1 MATVLAEAIFGHLA
15 RRSDDAVV
23 TICATREGQADQAL
37 SGAWLREA
45 AYARAAALI
54 ASFDPAEGP
63 LALAMPC
70 GADFVV
76 TLFGALHAGFTVVP
90 VALPRPGPQT
100 GRFNGI
106 IENCKPVAILCT
118 SGLTPRL
125 QAARQ
130 GAESEETIPVLDLTQ
145 LKSGRATSRF
155 PTASARPVVLQYT
168 SGSTRA
174 PRGVVLHAE
183 NILDNAAL
191 VSATW
196 GQDSRSVVLN
206 WTPHFHDMGLM
217 GILYPILFGGVTHL
231 LDPLHMVQRPHRWL
245 SLISE
250 KKATISG
257 GPAFAFA
264 HCLQNVREEQC
275 EGLDLSSWQTAYC
288 GAEPVPTAL
297 LEAFRERFA
306 PYGFNSRALF
316 ATYGLAEFTL
326 MAAGTNIVSADTAVN
341 VVPDECEGVEP
352 CTISEAVRA
361 DLRIVDPDARCQVAD
376 GTAGE
381 IWMRG
386 PSVAHGYFN
395 DAAET
400 EATFAAVLPDEE
412 GNWLR
417 TGDIAVREND
427 RLYVIGRLKDLL
439 LANGRKISAPEV
451 EWLAAEQ
458 QPELNAMA
466 AAAVMPDGMTTG
478 KAALFIE
485 LRRRDSK
492 IEADETR
499 KRIRQAVMGAWSIDL
514 IDIRFFRTGSLPR
527 TSSGKIQRRV
537 VANAIRNG
545 EIGGELV

>member
-1 MATVLAEAIFGHLA
+1 MATALAEAIFDHLA
-15 RRSDDAVV
+15 RRSTDAVV
-23 TICATREGQADQAL
+23 TICAAREGQVDQAL

-45 AYARAAALI
+45 ACARAAALI
-54 ASFDPAEGP
+54 GSFDPAEGP

-90 VALPRPGPQT
+90 VALPRPGAQT

-118 SGLTPRL
+118 SGLTTRL

-130 GAESEETIPVLDLTQ
+130 GAESEATIPVLDLTQ
-145 LKSGRATSRF
+145 LKPGRATSRF
-155 PTASARPVVLQYT
+155 PIASARPVVLQYT

-196 GQDSRSVVLN
+196 GQDAHSVMLN
-206 WTPHFHDMGLM
+206 WAPHFHDMGLM

-231 LDPLHMVQRPHRWL
+231 LDPLHMIQRPHRWL
-245 SLISE
+245 GLIAE
-250 KKATISG
+250 KKATSSG

-264 HCLQNVREEQC
+264 HCLQNVRDEQC

-306 PYGFNSRALF
+306 PYGLNPRALF
-316 ATYGLAEFTL
+316 AAYGLAEFTL
-326 MAAGTNIVSADTAVN
+326 MAAGTNIAAIDTAADVA
-341 VVPDECEGVEP
+341 PEGCEGVEP
-352 CTISEAVRA
+352 CIISEDVRA
-361 DLRIVDPDARCQVAD
+361 DLRIVDPDAQCQVAD

-395 DAAET
+395 NAAET
-400 EATFAAVLPDEE
+400 DEYFAAVLPNED
-412 GNWLR
+412 GSWLR
-417 TGDIAVREND
+417 TGDIAVRQDD

-439 LANGRKISAPEV
+439 FANGRKVSAPEV

-466 AAAVMPDGMTTG
+466 AAAVMLDGMTTG

-485 LRRRDSK
+485 LRRRGAK
-492 IEADETR
+492 IDADEVR
-499 KRIRQAVMGAWSIDL
+499 RRIRQAVMGAWSIDL
-514 IDIRFFRTGSLPR
+514 VDIRFFRTGSLPR
-527 TSSGKIQRRV
+527 TSSGKIQRRL

-545 EIGGELV
+545 EIGGEVA